1 MRPSRAFTL
10 IELLVVIAI
19 IAILAALLLP
29 ALTRANAKAKRTAC
43 LNNMHQIGIALVMY
57 ESDMGKLPPRA
68 VSVPDFMN
76 PAAAGWQNN
85 CLYAISPY
93 LQGNQGRSTEVF
105 KCPVAILGVGA
116 FVQFNPT
123 TNSATSYFPNQV
135 VMERK
140 LSAIPNPS
148 SLVFLQESRDLVS
161 YCALRPG
168 DFSDYGLCPG
178 QYTYWH
184 YNEGTPEQY
193 SSTHFEG
200 GNLIFTD
207 GHVEFRK
214 LIRITAGDFG
224 LTPGTDNHSAS
235 STKCYDAAF

>member
-1 MRPSRAFTL
+1 MKRAHAFTL

-19 IAILAALLLP
+19 IAILAAMLLP
-29 ALTRANAKAKRTAC
+29 ALARAKSKAKQTAC
-43 LNNMHQIGIALVMY
+43 LSNMRQIGIALIMY
-57 ESDMGKLPPRA
+57 ESDMGKLPPRP

-85 CLYAISPY
+85 CLYAISRY

-105 KCPVAILGVGA
+105 KCPSAILGIGA
-116 FVQFNPT
+116 FVQYNHT

-140 LSAIPNPS
+140 LSVIPKPS
-148 SLVFLQESRDLVS
+148 ALVFLQESRDLVS
-161 YCALRPG
+161 YSALRPG
-168 DFSDYGLCPG
+168 DFADWGICPRK
-178 QYTYWH
+178 YTYWH

-193 SSTHFEG
+193 SSTHFNG
-200 GNLIFTD
+200 GNLVFTD

-214 LIRITAGDFG
+214 LDRIISGHFG
-224 LTPGTDNHSAS
+224 LVPGTDDHSAPS
-235 STKCYDAAF
+235 SKCYDPAF